1 MSDSILESVKKV
13 VGVSPDDTVFDPDLI
28 MHINSVLSTLN
39 QLGIGPAAGFMIEDD
54 TETWTTFLGG
64 DPRLNS
70 AKSYIFIRVRLLFDP
85 PTTSFH
91 LDALQSQAREFEWRL
106 NTQREDEEWVPPVVP
121 TVTSEL

>member
-54 TETWTTFLGG
+54 VATWTAFLGG

-70 AKSYIFIRVRLLFDP
+70 AKSYMYIRVRLLFDP

-91 LDALQSQAREFEWRL
+91 LSALQDQAKELEWRL
-106 NTQREDEEWVPPVVP
+106 NTQREDEQWVPPVILVIP
-121 TVTSEL
+121 SE